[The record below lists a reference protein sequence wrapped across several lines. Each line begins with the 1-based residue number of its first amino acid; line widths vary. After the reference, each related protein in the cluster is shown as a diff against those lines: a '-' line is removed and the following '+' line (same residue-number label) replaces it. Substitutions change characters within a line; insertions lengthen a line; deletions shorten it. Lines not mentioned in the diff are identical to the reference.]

1 MQGMPTKKRKSRPSR
16 RSSRKAK
23 PRHGNVRATYDV
35 VEIAPGR
42 STDGRT
48 LYVGQS
54 ASRARAVFED
64 FLDGGAMLLKNGR
77 IIDERGP
84 HESENEERYPM
95 GYMQGR
101 GAS

>member
-1 MQGMPTKKRKSRPSR
+1 MQG
-16 RSSRKAK
+16 SSRKGK
-23 PRHGNVRATYDV
+23 PRHGNVRATYEV
-35 VEIAPGR
+35 VEKSPGR

-77 IIDERGP
+77 IIDRRGP
-84 HESENEERYPM
+84 HEEDYPA